1 MRTRVVSLTA
11 VLGAGALATGAL
23 ASGGS
28 SSATVKIP
36 LPTSGQAEAKLVTV
50 TATAPKGKH
59 VGPLK
64 LSSPN
69 AAALGGAQ
77 LNSQMVATVSRKSKG
92 KSRATFRIYVFIHRF
107 PSVAAGAR
115 TADVLAEVAKLRM
128 QDKASHLKLGIR
140 IMGLDCEKLGKLGYT
155 SDKFGLDVLNLVPS
169 NDTTAE
175 EQLDNAVLG
184 ICTQDGAPNAAEHDD
199 PGEA

>member
-1 MRTRVVSLTA
+1 MRTRLVSLTA
-11 VLGAGALATGAL
+11 LLGAGALATGAL

-36 LPTSGQAEAKLVTV
+36 LPAAGQAQATLVTV
-50 TATAPKGKH
+50 TATAPKGKR

-69 AAALGGAQ
+69 ASALGGAQ
-77 LNSQMVATVSRKSKG
+77 LNSQMVATVSRKSKST
-92 KSRATFRIYVFIHRF
+92 SRATFSIYVFIHRF
-107 PSVAAGAR
+107 PPVAAGAR
-115 TADVLAEVAKLRM
+115 TADVLAEMAKLRL
-128 QDKASHLKLGIR
+128 QDKASHLRFGIR
-140 IMGLDCEKLGKLGYT
+140 IVGLDCEKLGKLGYT

-169 NDTTAE
+169 NDTNGE

-184 ICTQDGAPNAAEHDD
+184 ICTQDGNPNAAERDD
-199 PGEA
+199 PGKT